1 LFNEIETQHGHCKN
15 IAYLFRKHKY
25 YKSTDCPTFPICEA
39 ERKPAD
45 GFLTLL
51 PAPARRALENKN
63 ISTEKQ
69 LSRFTEKEILS
80 LHGVGPSTIPVLKK
94 VLSDKGFAFKK
105 SKVR

>member
-1 LFNEIETQHGHCKN
+1 MATAKTLRTCSRE
-15 IAYLFRKHKY
+15 HKY
-25 YKSTDCPTFPICEA
+25 YKRTDCPTCPICEA
-39 ERKPAD
+39 ERKPGD

-51 PAPARRALENKN
+51 SAPARRALENKN

-69 LSRFTEKEILS
+69 VSRFTEKEILS